1 MNPREHHC
9 PICQACIPQYDH
21 HCTWINNCVGR
32 HNVARFMMFLVVLEI
47 TLLWLGFIGGS
58 MAGCLGGKGGLITLK
73 EWTEGNEWTVYMG
86 CVVLLGLA
94 VGFGLPLAV
103 LISVQG
109 KNLLLGRTTYERFS
123 KNNQSIL
130 TRESALMEG
139 HLDLPPKMK
148 LRHCWWMCYGSER
161 GKGDH
166 CSSTTTSF
174 VGEA

>member
-1 MNPREHHC
+1 
-9 PICQACIPQYDH
+9 
-21 HCTWINNCVGR
+21 
-32 HNVARFMMFLVVLEI
+32 
-47 TLLWLGFIGGS
+47 

-148 LRHCWWMCYGSER
+148 LKHCW
-161 GKGDH
+161 
-166 CSSTTTSF
+166 
-174 VGEA
+174 